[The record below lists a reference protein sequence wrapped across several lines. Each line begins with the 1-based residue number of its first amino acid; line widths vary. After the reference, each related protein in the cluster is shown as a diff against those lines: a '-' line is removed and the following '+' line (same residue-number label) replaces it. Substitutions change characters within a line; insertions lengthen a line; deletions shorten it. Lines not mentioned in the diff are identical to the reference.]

1 MVVGQRLQHSDKAP
15 PKRLAAWHE
24 QRKSN
29 MIKLTSLLKRSL
41 SITALSTGLLVTA
54 GCMTYDPYSG
64 EEKTSNAT
72 KGAVVGAIG
81 GAAVGAAANKGD
93 RKKGA
98 LIGAA
103 AGGAAGGGIGYYMD
117 RQEAELRRQLEGTG
131 VRVERVGNL
140 ITLVMPGN
148 ITFDTDRDAV
158 KSSFFETLKSVALV
172 LEEFDETTIQVA
184 GHTDSTGAAE
194 YNQGLSQRRAESV
207 GSYLVSQGVAS
218 NRVQSKG
225 YGQRDPIATN
235 DTVAGRAANRR
246 VELKLVPTADAG

>member
-1 MVVGQRLQHSDKAP
+1 MMTLIPRF
-15 PKRLAAWHE
+15 
-24 QRKSN
+24 
-29 MIKLTSLLKRSL
+29 KRSL
-41 SITALSTGLLVTA
+41 VATGLTA
-54 GCMTYDPYSG
+54 GLLATGGCMTYDPYTG

-72 KGAVVGAIG
+72 KGAVIGAIG
-81 GAAVGAAANKGD
+81 GAAAGAAANHGD

-117 RQEAELRRQLEGTG
+117 RQESELRRQLEGSG
-131 VRVERVGNL
+131 VRVERTGNL

-158 KSSFFETLKSVALV
+158 KSSFYETLKSVAIV
-172 LEEFDETTIQVA
+172 LEEFDETNIMVA

-194 YNQGLSQRRAESV
+194 YNQALSQRRAESV
-207 GSYLVSQGVAS
+207 GSYLTSQGVAGG
-218 NRVQSKG
+218 RVQTKG
-225 YGQRDPIATN
+225 YGQRDPIASN
-235 DTVAGRAANRR
+235 DSSSGRAANRR